1 MFSGIGAA
9 ALGSVRA
16 KTGNLGTVASL
27 AGLVYDKSG
36 SVLIFAIMADQ
47 IPAGALLTDAA
58 SAIDS
63 AAAALAG
70 CGCR

>member
-1 MFSGIGAA
+1 MRPADRSARAVAA
-9 ALGSVRA
+9 ARLASV
-16 KTGNLGTVASL
+16 

-36 SVLIFAIMADQ
+36 SVLVFAFMADQ
-47 IPAGALLTDAA
+47 IPSAGLLQEAA
-58 SAIDS
+58 EAIDG